1 MVRWANDMVT
11 RYDLDNRRYELRL
24 GLLFTRSA
32 SSWSRRIEARMS
44 GDDTRGGKGG
54 DKASGGTSGDELEL
68 ASADEDDHP
77 KDADGEKEPRTV
89 LEEADGA
96 TTLPPTL
103 VVRRGAGVGSRLA
116 GILAAVLGLIGC
128 LLSFALLAIS
138 IRFGFTAGSVAES
151 TAEPLAA
158 AVDRLETRIDQVD
171 DLVDRDGVSGSD
183 FRELQA
189 RLDGLAD
196 TATSASQAFSA
207 IDDHVLYRWLP
218 IDKTEL
224 ATSLNDFEQGADESD
239 AVALTADSLNPTQAG
254 RLGDRINAMQTS
266 VSGTGDLIE
275 STVNSLKNWIRLSAL
290 AGFFGSLW
298 SLWAQISLMKRGWRG
313 LRGQK

>member
-1 MVRWANDMVT
+1 
-11 RYDLDNRRYELRL
+11 
-24 GLLFTRSA
+24 
-32 SSWSRRIEARMS
+32 MS
-44 GDDTRGGKGG
+44 GDEDKGGKRSGKDERHGSEVVGLGQGDGEDGAGAGHDGDLHDEDESRTILEGG
-54 DKASGGTSGDELEL
+54 DGG
-68 ASADEDDHP
+68 
-77 KDADGEKEPRTV
+77 RTV
-89 LEEADGA
+89 
-96 TTLPPTL
+96 PPSL
-103 VVRRGAGVGSRLA
+103 VVRSGAGLGGRLA

-189 RLDGLAD
+189 RLDGLVD

-218 IDKTEL
+218 IDKSEL
-224 ATSLNDFEQGADESD
+224 ASSLDDFEQGADESD
-239 AVALTADSLNPTQAG
+239 AVALSADSLNSAQAG
-254 RLGDRINAMQTS
+254 RIGDRINAMQTS

-275 STVNSLKNWIRLSAL
+275 STVDSLKNWIRLSAL
-290 AGFFGSLW
+290 GGFFVSLW

-313 LRGQK
+313 IRGQAS